1 MKKGILTFSTFLIFN
16 ILMAE
21 ASKNS
26 QKGIEIVE
34 RANQFIEQLSYPMR
48 ERDLKPDG
56 EIGQTF
62 EELKKDSETF
72 LKEAK
77 ADKNAFN
84 EVEKVKTKLQQIKAE
99 YIRKREQLASEE
111 YNFKPRFGISPGIM
125 YLSGQGRGEYI
136 SGASVDSFG
145 FIVANEK
152 LRNITRLFPTVTGYW
167 SPEKISP
174 FFVGVTVGLNEGKNS
189 GLGYSLA
196 YGITFGVVL
205 SGNVHF
211 GIFYGQIFDPS
222 VRKLPAYLHLSQPY
236 PSYLLGPDA
245 KASYQYAGFSVP
257 TEAVNGIYN
266 AFGIVISISV
276 GK

>member
-1 MKKGILTFSTFLIFN
+1 MYFLIFN
-16 ILMAE
+16 ILIAQS
-21 ASKNS
+21 SKNS
-26 QKGIEIVE
+26 QTGAEIIE
-34 RANQFIEQLSYPMR
+34 RSNQFIEQLSYPMR

-56 EIGQTF
+56 DIGKTF
-62 EELKKDSETF
+62 EDLKKDSETF
-72 LKEAK
+72 LKEANS
-77 ADKNAFN
+77 DKSAFK

-99 YIRKREQLASEE
+99 YIRKREQIASEE

-167 SPEKISP
+167 SPERVSP
-174 FFVGVTVGLNEGKNS
+174 FFLGVTVGLNEGKNS

-196 YGITFGVVL
+196 YGFTLGVVL

-211 GIFYGQIFDPS
+211 GVFYGQIFDPS
-222 VRKLPAYLHLSQPY
+222 VRKLPSYLHLSQPY
-236 PSYLLGPDA
+236 PSYLLGPEA